1 MRWKIWAPEILMFLK
16 MPRINI
22 LKTEETFH
30 REIVTNSVFVAP
42 HKTQIAYE
50 RERVNIMENKCAPKM
65 HCWTTTTD
73 LLARQRGEHSSEYDF
88 NTMTLSLNLIR
99 NITHFKV
106 CNTKNLNRFMFLS
119 ILTSS
124 LFMKQLI
131 IEFIVFIVWNRF
143 VSWFF
148 GIYSLFELN
157 WIRSINKIIFNLFIS
172 FMYWESIKISS
183 KRYHF
188 DVKKRLS
195 RYQKRK
201 KRRRHL

>member
-1 MRWKIWAPEILMFLK
+1 MENLNPWNSYVPQNAANQHIKNRRDISSWNRDKFGFCSASQNTDRIWAGTSEYW
-16 MPRINI
+16 
-22 LKTEETFH
+22 KTNV
-30 REIVTNSVFVAP
+30 RPKCIVE
-42 HKTQIAYE
+42 Q
-50 RERVNIMENKCAPKM
+50 
-65 HCWTTTTD
+65 
-73 LLARQRGEHSSEYDF
+73 YDF

-188 DVKKRLS
+188 DVKKKALQIS
-195 RYQKRK
+195 EEK